1 MSLPFPVQIDRDRI
15 SSGDD
20 LLAQELTQFKTLE
33 DLKSEFGQ
41 WIQILENEV
50 VELINKEY
58 QQFVALGNSVSGGND
73 RVQEIKH
80 RLVLFQRQVEQV
92 KQEVDATAERTAQV
106 LTSQNQLLEERQRAM
121 ELILYIRAFQEV
133 ELRVGQVGG
142 ADSSDPEEVMD
153 LSNQLIKLHE
163 TRNAHPEAAVMKSS
177 ASRLTTLCGL
187 VITALCDSAKTNPEE
202 GLDLLR
208 QVHVLRRLKM

>member
-1 MSLPFPVQIDRDRI
+1 MSLPFPVQIDRDKI

-20 LLAQELTQFKTLE
+20 LLSQELTQFKTLE
-33 DLKSEFGQ
+33 DLKGEFFQ

-73 RVQEIKH
+73 KVQEIKH

-92 KQEVDATAERTAQV
+92 KEEVDGTAERIARV
-106 LTSQNQLLEERQRAM
+106 LTSQNELLQERQRAM

-133 ELRVGQVGG
+133 ELRVGH
-142 ADSSDPEEVMD
+142 ADSDPEEVLD
-153 LSNQLIKLHE
+153 LSNQLIKLHQ
-163 TRNAHPEAAVMKSS
+163 TRLSHSEAAIMKSS

-187 VITALCDSAKTNPEE
+187 VISALTSSAKCNPEQ